1 MKLNLKSNLLILH
14 ITVLVWGFT
23 GILGALISIN
33 ETHLVW
39 YRVLIAT
46 VSLFIY
52 FKWAK
57 IDIKVSK
64 TTFLKLFFTGA
75 IVGLHWILF
84 FGAIKASTVSV
95 AMVCLSSLTLFT
107 AILEPLLNRT
117 KISKLEIVVGLL
129 IITGIYLI
137 FKFET
142 QYKIGITM
150 GLASAL
156 CASLFSIINS
166 KQIKNRAAA
175 IISYYEML
183 GAFVWISIYLLFTN
197 GFTISMSLSVMDFI
211 YLMILGTICTS
222 VAYVAGVEV
231 MKELSAFRVALITN
245 LEPIYAIIL
254 ALIIFGK
261 DEKMTSGFYVGAAV
275 ILITIFIFPIVK
287 TKIEHRKLKKTS
299 TYSLANPFYNASVY

>member
-23 GILGALISIN
+23 GVLGALISIN
-33 ETHLVW
+33 EAHLVW
-39 YRVLIAT
+39 YRVLIAAL
-46 VSLFIY
+46 SLFIY

-57 IDIKVSK
+57 ISIKVSK

-84 FGAIKASTVSV
+84 FGSIKASTISV

-107 AILEPLLNRT
+107 AILEPLLNKT
-117 KISKLEIVVGLL
+117 KISKLELVVGLF
-129 IITGIYLI
+129 IIFGIYLI

-142 QYKIGITM
+142 QYKTGILM

-166 KQIKNRAAA
+166 KQVKNRAAP
-175 IISYYEML
+175 IISFYELL
-183 GAFVWISIYLLFTN
+183 GAFIWISIYLAFTK
-197 GFTISMSLSVMDFI
+197 GFNEGMSLNPKDFL

-261 DEKMTSGFYVGAAV
+261 DEKMTSGFYVGAAI
-275 ILITIFIFPIVK
+275 ILCTIFIYPVIK
-287 TKIEHRKLKKTS
+287 TKIEHRKLQKQAP
-299 TYSLANPFYNASVY
+299 LV